1 MFCYHSNGAN
11 GLIGMEFNSVLE
23 KNDQNKKNYQNKKF
37 WPNSKKEKMTLFL
50 NIQTERKWIDS
61 VLNGLGYLDDNNE
74 WQFSLKNDKCFP
86 IWERYVG
93 DKRESGSSRLGS
105 RLTITFMFFLSFGL
119 IVNSSFL

>member
-23 KNDQNKKNYQNKKF
+23 KNDHNKKKYQNKKF

-86 IWERYVG
+86 IWERYGG
-93 DKRESGSSRLGS
+93 DKRESGTSRLGS
-105 RLTITFMFFLSFGL
+105 KLTITFMFFLSFGL

>member
-1 MFCYHSNGAN
+1 
-11 GLIGMEFNSVLE
+11 MEFNDVE
-23 KNDQNKKNYQNKKF
+23 VKDDQDKKF
-37 WPNSKKEKMTLFL
+37 CQKTKKVKMTLFL

-86 IWERYVG
+86 IWERYGG

>member
-11 GLIGMEFNSVLE
+11 GLIGMEFNSLLE
-23 KNDQNKKNYQNKKF
+23 KNDENKKNYQNKKF

-74 WQFSLKNDKCFP
+74 WQFSMKNDKCFP
-86 IWERYVG
+86 IWERYGG

-105 RLTITFMFFLSFGL
+105 RLTITFIFFSVLN
-119 IVNSSFL
+119 VN

>member
-61 VLNGLGYLDDNNE
+61 VLNGLGYLDDKTK
-74 WQFSLKNDKCFP
+74 WQFSLENDKCFP
-86 IWERYVG
+86 IWERYGG
-93 DKRESGSSRLGS
+93 DQAKRESGSSRL
-105 RLTITFMFFLSFGL
+105 TIRFLLFLSFGL
-119 IVNSSFL
+119 ILTLSFL